1 MGCLLD
7 YFQVMIFSDNGT
19 DVPRPGERRFDM
31 KDNKELLRE
40 LIETLNEDQAAYL
53 KRLAVNLFGNNQ
65 SSDPKL

>member
-1 MGCLLD
+1 
-7 YFQVMIFSDNGT
+7 
-19 DVPRPGERRFDM
+19 M
-31 KDNKELLRE
+31 KDNKELLHE